1 VEVFQAE
8 SLGGEAEREGLADG
22 LCEVEIG
29 WKLGDGLCEVEIG
42 WKLGWESEE
51 SWYRV
56 RPREKV

>member
-1 VEVFQAE
+1 MEVFQAE

-29 WKLGDGLCEVEIG
+29 WKLG
-42 WKLGWESEE
+42 WESEE